1 MTKQSGSHAWQN
13 KSLEFYLLHLSGLL
27 HQYKIRKVKTINN
40 NVGLVADLHVCVTV
54 TSNEEVCIRTE
65 SGI

>member
-1 MTKQSGSHAWQN
+1 MTKQSGSHGCQN
-13 KSLEFYLLHLSGLL
+13 KSLEFYLLRLSCLL
-27 HQYKIRKVKTINN
+27 HQYKIRKVKTVNS

-54 TSNEEVCIRTE
+54 TSKEDVCIRIE